1 MKVSSEWKKDFSNL
15 LAEFDPKNDSDFPR
29 KIYTKLLNIKW
40 KIEKEERE
48 NEEKEEQQT
57 VKRLLKAIIR
67 ELNQD
72 E

>member
-1 MKVSSEWKKDFSNL
+1 MKVNSE
-15 LAEFDPKNDSDFPR
+15 
-29 KIYTKLLNIKW
+29 W

-67 ELNQD
+67 ELNQ
-72 E
+72 EE